1 MNKKTLKITIFVFIA
16 IITIIIIAS
25 LLYKNNP
32 KNIKNDEQ
40 KNDSISSIS
49 KSWQEDCLNS
59 KISNNIGYLY
69 SSRRN
74 TRNIRYIL

>member
-1 MNKKTLKITIFVFIA
+1 MNKKTLKIAIFVFIA

-25 LLYKNNP
+25 LLYKNNS

-40 KNDSISSIS
+40 RNDSISSIS

-59 KISNNIGYLY
+59 KISNNIRYLY
-69 SSRRN
+69 SSRRDN
-74 TRNIRYIL
+74 RNIRYIL